1 MTKTY
6 VIFDTRSGHILGVH
20 HGAVDADDAR
30 GCMQIHRQHDTKISD
45 EHIAVVPMICD
56 DLDKEKLYKV
66 DIDRN
71 VLVAATAHDG
81 GVGFGF
87 GEAGGSATSGSQH
100 TDSRA
105 E

>member
-1 MTKTY
+1 
-6 VIFDTRSGHILGVH
+6 
-20 HGAVDADDAR
+20 
-30 GCMQIHRQHDTKISD
+30 
-45 EHIAVVPMICD
+45 
-56 DLDKEKLYKV
+56 V

-71 VLVAATAHDG
+71 VLVAATAHDGGVGFGFGEATAHDG